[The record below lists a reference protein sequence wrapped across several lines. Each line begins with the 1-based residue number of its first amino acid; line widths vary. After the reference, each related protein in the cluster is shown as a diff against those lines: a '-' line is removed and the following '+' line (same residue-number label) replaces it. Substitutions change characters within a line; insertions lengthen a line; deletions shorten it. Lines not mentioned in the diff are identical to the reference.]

1 MRGSRAFLHGSIH
14 PRLIVLGAIAV
25 LLLGSVPASAAGPG
39 TKTSQDPMLTPVGAG
54 ITAEAIITVGETAG
68 DNGYIFEAIPD
79 GISIRN
85 RGKDT
90 VEVFVNHETSRVPFP
105 YPVGG
110 TPTPANA
117 QNDFDNAQLSRLVL
131 NKPSAGVQ
139 TGKLVITSD
148 QNYQRFCSNYLAT
161 AAEGFDREL
170 LFTNEETPDWVN
182 RTGNA
187 WPTTV
192 GAPTAREAGAV
203 VAFDPKTNKNRPI
216 WGMGRH
222 NHENA
227 VPVPGYDDLVL
238 LSGDDTFT
246 NNPSQSQ
253 VYSYIAP
260 NADAVWNDE
269 GSLWAFVSDDPD
281 HQIYEDFV
289 PGDTTAIEGHFIE
302 VPRLIATGR
311 KADGTELMAADV
323 PASLGGPYTA
333 PPTGSTWQR
342 DPVTGIGVDGPQWVL
357 ETWSQKHDV
366 FDFVRVE
373 DIAYDKRPGM
383 SNVVYIVDSGRG
395 TAPTQPPPP
404 QPPVPTFGPGLST
417 NGRIWRMELDP
428 ADPTQVKSLSILI
441 EGDDHAVKD
450 PNEIHQPDNIESTAN
465 GLYLTEDPGSSQQF
479 PLNSPDPAATTARVW
494 QYSFATGTATV
505 ALKVDQSLD
514 EGDTD
519 EAISPTGNQG
529 AWEASGIVDASAA
542 FGPGAFLINVQAH
555 TLWVDAAPGAD
566 NFPPAGPDF
575 TDKREGGQL
584 LLVRIPNG

>member
-14 PRLIVLGAIAV
+14 PRLIVLGAVAV

-117 QNDFDNAQLSRLVL
+117 QNDFDNAQLSRLIL

-192 GAPTAREAGAV
+192 GAPTAREAGVV
-203 VAFDPKTNKNRPI
+203 VAYDPKTNKNSPI

-302 VPRLIATGR
+302 VPRVIATGR

-333 PPTGSTWQR
+333 PPTGTTWQR

-428 ADPTQVKSLSILI
+428 ADPTQVESLSILI

-450 PNEIHQPDNIESTAN
+450 PNEIHQPDNIESTVN

-555 TLWVDAAPGAD
+555 TLWVDAAPGDD